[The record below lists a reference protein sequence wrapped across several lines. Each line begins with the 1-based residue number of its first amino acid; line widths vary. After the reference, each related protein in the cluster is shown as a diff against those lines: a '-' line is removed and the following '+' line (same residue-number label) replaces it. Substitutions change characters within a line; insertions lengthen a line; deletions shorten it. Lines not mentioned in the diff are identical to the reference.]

1 VGCSQAYAYACFAA
15 NILTFADLILLSP
28 ADIVRRCRVSHHD
41 AQNILNTVCDELA
54 PERLIS
60 LADPELPKD
69 ETFTTGDAL
78 VDRLLGGGIRT
89 GKLWEVVG
97 ERCVPSTVVRTDI

>member
-1 VGCSQAYAYACFAA
+1 M
-15 NILTFADLILLSP
+15 
-28 ADIVRRCRVSHHD
+28 RKCRISHHD

-54 PERLIS
+54 PKLVS
-60 LADPELPKD
+60 LAEPALPKD

-78 VDRLLGGGIRT
+78 LDRLLGGGIRT

-97 ERCVPSTVVRTDI
+97 ERYVHLNASFITVSQKDAVVLQARHNW